1 MNVVEKYGAEWYWNK
16 SEGDLVFELYEEKLD
31 LIGAI
36 HEKPTGLFS
45 ACLYE
50 KVKDHTLV
58 SPIWNG
64 VKPDALFDDLIEAKA
79 YVKALIANRL

>member
-1 MNVVEKYGAEWYWNK
+1 MNVVEKYGADWYWSRSK
-16 SEGDLVFELYEEKLD
+16 GDLIFELYEEKLD

-36 HEKPTGLFS
+36 HENPAGLFS

-58 SPIWNG
+58 SPSWSEI
-64 VKPDALFDDLIEAKA
+64 KPDALFDDMNEAKA